1 MKVKDL
7 IECLRREDP
16 EAVVVMARDS
26 EENDFSPLRGT
37 WVGKYVS
44 KSSGRGVAYDPPEEG
59 LFEEDIDRYKHDMD
73 LDDAEFATM
82 MAAPTCVVVYPIS
95 QLDYT

>member
-7 IECLRREDP
+7 IEQLQYEDP
-16 EAVVVMARDS
+16 EAVVVMAIDG
-26 EENDFSPLRGT
+26 EENDFSPLRGL

-44 KSSGRGVAYDPPEEG
+44 KSSGRGVAYDPPEVG
-59 LFEEDIDRYKHDMD
+59 LYEEDIEQYKYDND
-73 LDDAEFATM
+73 LDDAGFATM

-95 QLDYT
+95 QHD